1 MANNPTGASGPPT
14 TLVTGLSGNVGRRL
28 ARLLG
33 DRPLVAVDLFPPLEA
48 YPQLTFCQLDISQP
62 DATTKLLGLMAVHN
76 VRSVIH
82 LAFVLDP
89 WRTQALTLERKREI
103 NIQGTQHLLD
113 AVEAIN
119 RERTQVEHFLYLSSV
134 TSYGPNLPGPVKEN
148 FPQNP
153 HTYTYAL
160 HKKETDELCQRRHP
174 NLRGCA
180 VTIVRGHIFLG
191 KGVENFI
198 SLALRGEANPHRAL
212 GRWIRRR
219 GWKLPLLLP
228 TGKQNTGLYQFMH
241 IEDAA
246 RVLARLCDLYQ
257 PGEMSI
263 LNLQGRGPA
272 VTAADC
278 AKLGGLSMLRL
289 PTYGLV
295 ALLYRL
301 FWALGIS
308 SVPSEAL
315 PYFAGSYVMDTAK
328 LETLLGTDYDRLVR
342 FTSEESIQETVADTA
357 QSSEES

>member
-1 MANNPTGASGPPT
+1 MENRPTGASGPPT

-28 ARLLG
+28 ARLLA
-33 DRPLVAVDLFPPLEA
+33 DRPLVAVDLFPPTEPQ
-48 YPQLTFCQLDISQP
+48 PQLTFCRLDISHP
-62 DATTKLLGLMAVHN
+62 DATRQLLELLETHN
-76 VRSVIH
+76 VRAVIH

-103 NIQGTQHLLD
+103 NVLGTKHLLE

-119 RERTQVEHFLYLSSV
+119 RERTRVEHLLYLSSV
-134 TSYGPNLPGPVKEN
+134 TSYGPNLPGPVKED

-160 HKKETDELCQRRHP
+160 HKKETDELCRQYHP
-174 NLRGCA
+174 RLGGCA

-198 SLALRGEANPHRAL
+198 AQALRGQPNPHRSL
-212 GRWIRRR
+212 GQWVQRR
-219 GWKLPLLLP
+219 GWRLPLLLP
-228 TGKQNTGLYQFMH
+228 RGKQYAGLFQFMH

-257 PGEMSI
+257 PGELTI

-278 AKLGGLSMLRL
+278 ARLGGLSMLRL
-289 PTYGLV
+289 PFYGLV

-315 PYFAGSYVMDTAK
+315 PYFAGSYVMDTTK
-328 LETLLGTDYDRLVR
+328 LETLLGADYDRLVR
-342 FTSEESIQETVADTA
+342 FTSEESIRETVADTA
-357 QSSEES
+357 RPAEEA